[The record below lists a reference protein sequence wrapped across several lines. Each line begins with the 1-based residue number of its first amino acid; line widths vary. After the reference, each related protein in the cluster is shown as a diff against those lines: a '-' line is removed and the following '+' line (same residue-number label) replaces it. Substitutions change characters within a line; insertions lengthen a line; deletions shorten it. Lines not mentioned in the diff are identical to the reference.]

1 MISFSSTILSASG
14 RVFLLLALVAFVADV
29 DAKGRGGGRSSS
41 SAGAG
46 KKSDSESSGTTIRL
60 RAPTSSQSTGSG
72 MPATATAADPA
83 EPAEPA
89 PPPIDFNK
97 PETLSPAEAARRA
110 AVMEASEREEA
121 EKAAARK
128 AAGDRAE
135 ADRIAAAKAAAARK
149 AAAEN
154 AVAAEVE
161 SVLQR
166 AKGDYPVLNT
176 PQGEP
181 VLASIRERQKEL
193 AATGMYP
200 SVAMVQAVAHH
211 EHLLRRPQARASFAV
226 AKPAQ
231 AASQP
236 AAEGAASIG
245 NCRWVTPIVWSC
257 K

>member
-1 MISFSSTILSASG
+1 MISFSSTILSAAG
-14 RVFLLLALVAFVADV
+14 RVFLLLALVAFVTDI

-41 SAGAG
+41 AGAS
-46 KKSDSESSGTTIRL
+46 KKSDSESSGMTIRP
-60 RAPTSSQSTGSG
+60 RGSTSSQSTGG
-72 MPATATAADPA
+72 AMPATATAADS
-83 EPAEPA
+83 AEPA

-110 AVMEASEREEA
+110 AVMEASEREQA

-128 AAGDRAE
+128 AAADRAE
-135 ADRIAAAKAAAARK
+135 ADRVAAAKAAAARK
-149 AAAEN
+149 AAAES

-166 AKGDYPVLNT
+166 AKGDYPVLST

-211 EHLLRRPQARASFAV
+211 EHLLRRPEARASFAV
-226 AKPAQ
+226 APPAQ

-236 AAEGAASIG
+236 AAQDATSIG
-245 NCRWVTPIVWSC
+245 NCRWVTSIVWSC

>member
-1 MISFSSTILSASG
+1 MISFSSTILSAAG
-14 RVFLLLALVAFVADV
+14 RVFLLLALVAFVADI
-29 DAKGRGGGRSSS
+29 DAKGRGGRSSS
-41 SAGAG
+41 NAGAS

-60 RAPTSSQSTGSG
+60 RAPTSSQSRGGAT
-72 MPATATAADPA
+72 PATATAADS
-83 EPAEPA
+83 AEPA

-97 PETLSPAEAARRA
+97 PEALSPAEAARRA
-110 AVMEASEREEA
+110 AAMEASEREQA

-128 AAGDRAE
+128 AAADRAE
-135 ADRIAAAKAAAARK
+135 ADRIAAANAAAARK
-149 AAAEN
+149 AAAES

-166 AKGDYPVLNT
+166 AKADYPVLHT

-181 VLASIRERQKEL
+181 VLARIRERQKEL

-211 EHLLRRPQARASFAV
+211 EHLLRRPETRASFPV
-226 AKPAQ
+226 APPAQ

-236 AAEGAASIG
+236 AADATSIG
-245 NCRWVTPIVWSC
+245 SCRWVTPIVWSC

>member
-1 MISFSSTILSASG
+1 MISFSSTILSAAG
-14 RVFLLLALVAFVADV
+14 RVCVLLALVAFVADV

-41 SAGAG
+41 AGAS
-46 KKSDSESSGTTIRL
+46 KKSDSESSGTNIRL
-60 RAPTSSQSTGSG
+60 RAPTSSQSTSG
-72 MPATATAADPA
+72 AMPATATAAGS
-83 EPAEPA
+83 AEPA

-97 PETLSPAEAARRA
+97 PETFSPAEAARRA
-110 AVMEASEREEA
+110 AVTEASEREQA

-128 AAGDRAE
+128 VAADRAE

-149 AAAEN
+149 AAAES
-154 AVAAEVE
+154 AMAADVE

-181 VLASIRERQKEL
+181 VLASIRDRQKEL
-193 AATGMYP
+193 AAAGMYP

-211 EHLLRRPQARASFAV
+211 EQLLRRPEARASFAV
-226 AKPAQ
+226 ARPAQ
-231 AASQP
+231 VANQP
-236 AAEGAASIG
+236 AAEDATSIG
-245 NCRWVTPIVWSC
+245 NCRWVTPMVWSC

>member
-1 MISFSSTILSASG
+1 MISFSLTILSAAG
-14 RVFLLLALVAFVADV
+14 RVFLLLALVAFVADIN
-29 DAKGRGGGRSSS
+29 AKGRGGRSSS
-41 SAGAG
+41 SAGAS

-60 RAPTSSQSTGSG
+60 RAPTSSQSTGG
-72 MPATATAADPA
+72 AMPATATAADS
-83 EPAEPA
+83 AEPA

-110 AVMEASEREEA
+110 AAMEASEREQA
-121 EKAAARK
+121 EQAAARK
-128 AAGDRAE
+128 AAADRAE
-135 ADRIAAAKAAAARK
+135 ADRVAAAKAAAARK
-149 AAAEN
+149 AAAES

-181 VLASIRERQKEL
+181 VLASIRERQKEI
-193 AATGMYP
+193 AATGVYP

-211 EHLLRRPQARASFAV
+211 EFLLHRPEPRASFAV
-226 AKPAQ
+226 APPAQ

-236 AAEGAASIG
+236 AADATSIG
-245 NCRWVTPIVWSC
+245 GCRWVTPIVWSC

>member
-1 MISFSSTILSASG
+1 MISFSSNILSAAG

-29 DAKGRGGGRSSS
+29 DARGRGGRRSSS
-41 SAGAG
+41 SAGASN
-46 KKSDSESSGTTIRL
+46 KSDSESSGTPIRL
-60 RAPTSSQSTGSG
+60 RTPTSSQSTGG
-72 MPATATAADPA
+72 VMPATAIAADS
-83 EPAEPA
+83 AEPA
-89 PPPIDFNK
+89 PPPIDFNR

-110 AVMEASEREEA
+110 AAMEASERENA

-128 AAGDRAE
+128 AAADKAE
-135 ADRIAAAKAAAARK
+135 ADSIAAAKAAAARK
-149 AAAEN
+149 AAAES
-154 AVAAEVE
+154 ATAADVE

-181 VLASIRERQKEL
+181 LLARIRERQKEL
-193 AATGMYP
+193 TATGMYP

-211 EHLLRRPQARASFAV
+211 EHLLRQPVARTSFAV
-226 AKPAQ
+226 APPAQ

-236 AAEGAASIG
+236 AAADATSIG
-245 NCRWVTPIVWSC
+245 NCRWVTSIVWSC

>member
-1 MISFSSTILSASG
+1 MISFSSTVLLAAG

-29 DAKGRGGGRSSS
+29 DAKGRGGRRSS
-41 SAGAG
+41 SAGAS
-46 KKSDSESSGTTIRL
+46 KKSDSESSGTTIHL
-60 RAPTSSQSTGSG
+60 RAPTSSQSTGG
-72 MPATATAADPA
+72 AMPGAATAADS
-83 EPAEPA
+83 AEPA

-97 PETLSPAEAARRA
+97 TEALSPAEAARRA
-110 AVMEASEREEA
+110 AAMEASDRENA

-128 AAGDRAE
+128 AAADRAE
-135 ADRIAAAKAAAARK
+135 ADRIAAAKAEASRK
-149 AAAEN
+149 AAAES

-161 SVLQR
+161 GVLQR

-181 VLASIRERQKEL
+181 VLARIRERQKEL

-211 EHLLRRPQARASFAV
+211 EHLLRRPEARASFAV
-226 AKPAQ
+226 APPAQ
-231 AASQP
+231 AASRP
-236 AAEGAASIG
+236 ATEDATSIG